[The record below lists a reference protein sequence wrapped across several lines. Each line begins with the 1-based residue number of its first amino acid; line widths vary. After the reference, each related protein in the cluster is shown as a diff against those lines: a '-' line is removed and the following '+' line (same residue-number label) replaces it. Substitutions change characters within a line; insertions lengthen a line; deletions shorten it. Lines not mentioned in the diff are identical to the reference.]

1 MTNARLRFA
10 TSALIALTT
19 SSGLACHSMGPR
31 TVARSRFDYAAAI
44 GDSWKRLMLL
54 NIVKL
59 RYADPPVFL
68 EVASVIDQY
77 TLEGIVNASGVFPG
91 AIPDEDVFSATAIG
105 RYGNRPT
112 ITYQPLYGEHFTR
125 SLLTPVKPASV
136 FSMVQAGWP
145 IDAVFRACVRAMNGI
160 NAPGFSVDA
169 RPADPRWEPLL
180 AAFRRLQLASALDLR
195 VQREKGAERVLLVI
209 RPGVSEE
216 LAADGRFI
224 REALGIQPG
233 LGELELVFGLL
244 PRNDRELAMQTRSML
259 EVLGELALAI
269 DVPAAHEA
277 DGRAAPSSR
286 GSAAPQPGFR
296 IHSSESR
303 PGDAFVAVP
312 YRDHWF
318 WIDDRDFLS
327 KRSFSLLILVGAL
340 AESGT
345 PAQLPAVTI
354 STGE

>member
-1 MTNARLRFA
+1 
-10 TSALIALTT
+10 
-19 SSGLACHSMGPR
+19 
-31 TVARSRFDYAAAI
+31 
-44 GDSWKRLMLL
+44 
-54 NIVKL
+54 
-59 RYADPPVFL
+59 
-68 EVASVIDQY
+68 
-77 TLEGIVNASGVFPG
+77 
-91 AIPDEDVFSATAIG
+91 
-105 RYGNRPT
+105 
-112 ITYQPLYGEHFTR
+112 
-125 SLLTPVKPASV
+125 
-136 FSMVQAGWP
+136 
-145 IDAVFRACVRAMNGI
+145 
-160 NAPGFSVDA
+160 
-169 RPADPRWEPLL
+169 
-180 AAFRRLQLASALDLR
+180 
-195 VQREKGAERVLLVI
+195 VLLVI

-224 REALGIQPG
+224 REALGIQPD

-259 EVLGELALAI
+259 EVLGELALAV

-286 GSAAPQPGFR
+286 LSAPQPGFR

-345 PAQLPAVTI
+345 PAQVPAVTI